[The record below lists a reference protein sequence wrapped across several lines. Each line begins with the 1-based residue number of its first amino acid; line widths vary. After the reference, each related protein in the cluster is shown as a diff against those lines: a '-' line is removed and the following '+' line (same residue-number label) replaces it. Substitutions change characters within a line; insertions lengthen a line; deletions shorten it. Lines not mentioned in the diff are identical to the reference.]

1 MHALP
6 QHAYPVTHAM
16 VQCPAPLELPELP
29 PPELEDELALDPAPL
44 LPLEL
49 EPPELPLLELLP
61 AEPELPLAE
70 PELLLELPL
79 AEPELLFELPLADHE
94 LPPPSVV
101 ASLPPPSVD
110 ASLPAVN
117 TAPPQWDAATRATN
131 EAEPK
136 QRDSFIDAPNSP
148 SRIVTR
154 TIERA
159 SFGPKGRSP
168 IAAACPTRQRSCD
181 EA

>member
-79 AEPELLFELPLADHE
+79 AEPELLLELPLPDHE

-131 EAEPK
+131 ETEPK
-136 QRDSFIDAPNSP
+136 QRDSFIDAPSSP
-148 SRIVTR
+148 RRIVTR

-168 IAAACPTRQRSCD
+168 IAAACPTRLPYT
-181 EA
+181 AA